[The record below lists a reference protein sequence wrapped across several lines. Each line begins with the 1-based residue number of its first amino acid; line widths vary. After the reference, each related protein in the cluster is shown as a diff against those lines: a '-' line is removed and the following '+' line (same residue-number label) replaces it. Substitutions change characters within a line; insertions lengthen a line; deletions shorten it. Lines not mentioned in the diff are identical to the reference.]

1 MFVIV
6 SGLWIVIRYF
16 IYSLTRKDTA
26 DKAVQVDLIK
36 EKPVIVENENPT
48 RPCRTLKRSSGDDY
62 TSQRCHQ
69 KTSKVLISGKSVCV
83 ARRENTPTQSCCKS
97 SELIRTSPYTK
108 MAEAPT
114 NFTEI
119 RKANPNPSTWLRNCM
134 KQPAQTSTNEMKEW
148 LDQIEVK
155 WFDEGNANRAAVHAQ
170 VSELLT
176 QHFITASN
184 PYSACIYMIERCRDF
199 YTGKTTTLSFY
210 IMKEFERWTRHSKK
224 KMDDLLSQD
233 IRFHAFL
240 MATERHMT
248 LFDMAVKAFKLR
260 HIGNDYF
267 LPEIKKFLEKG
278 KHKEACHCAGKLG
291 LQGHF
296 SMQEIIL
303 PLLLQDKVNLVESYV
318 IGNPEQ
324 QKAVVQLLDH
334 LCDRETDINRI
345 IESSGVQNVKRDKLQ
360 KKTLSK
366 LAVRLMKLYQIPQE
380 HCPNI
385 SNARGVGALKYLMYK
400 RYIEK
405 TFGSGSW
412 DEMVKNAVG
421 ENDFLKEQ
429 LVEQLM
435 CYNDLPEA
443 AKWAM
448 IYRLGDDKLPR
459 PVREAKERM
468 ASEQPGHGA
477 TGGWDDTGGENWDD
491 DCYTEQDLQKYYHSL
506 SVPLEQITLVDTRDK
521 LSVCVARLCVPGT
534 VIGIDSEWKPAFA
547 AQPQRVALMQF
558 AVMDHV
564 YLIDCTTLRS
574 TLTDQDWADFTGRI
588 FCNKD
593 TVKLGYGLE
602 TDLTMFTKTFPSMKE
617 PLMRM
622 KRVVNVE
629 DLSKQIFGDGP
640 VVLDESAFMSDG
652 EDGGPSGGGPSG
664 GGPSGG
670 QQDKGEGSVKPY
682 SFSKKEE
689 RGLSELVR
697 QCLGKPLCKVEQMS
711 DWEKRPLRQAQMVY
725 AALDAYVLLEVYTA
739 LTSHARQMG
748 LQINLEPPVCAKWSK
763 PSKTD
768 KKRAKAA
775 GKSLEP
781 RTLPETPRPA
791 QSGPPITPH
800 QLRVVVDT
808 MLQGLGK
815 HLRSCGVD
823 VVILEAN
830 NDHEKAVMISKEQ
843 GRIALSSGY
852 PYKMIRSHV
861 GEAMCYSVVSQK
873 AGEQAMEVLKHF
885 NVKVTQKDIFSR
897 CQVCN
902 GDEYLE
908 IPASDLKILYDRKL
922 QLESEKSRTNSSNN
936 VTVSSMLGN
945 LSSDGA
951 HFLKQYNVDWGTVTV
966 ATSGAPLQVEAVHK
980 SKFESVELFYCCAN
994 CGKVFWEGSHFSRV
1008 CDQFSHVLSIDD
1020 NQTVYDRLRKQSS

>member
-16 IYSLTRKDTA
+16 IYSITRKDTA
-26 DKAVQVDLIK
+26 DKAVQVELCE
-36 EKPVIVENENPT
+36 EKVKPIIVENHT
-48 RPCRTLKRSSGDDY
+48 RPCRTLNSVSVDDCPPLY
-62 TSQRCHQ
+62 CHRQ
-69 KTSKVLISGKSVCV
+69 KCKVKSVCV
-83 ARRENTPTQSCCKS
+83 GRKENKKRPAHYCNKS
-97 SELIRTSPYTK
+97 SELIHTTQEPK

-119 RKANPNPSTWLRNCM
+119 RKANPNASTWLLNAM
-134 KQPAQTSTNEMKEW
+134 NKPAQTTTNQMKEW
-148 LDQIEVK
+148 LDHIEVK
-155 WFDEGNANRAAVHAQ
+155 WFDEANANRAAVNSQ
-170 VSELLT
+170 VSEMLT
-176 QHFITASN
+176 RHFGVASN
-184 PYSACIYMIERCRDF
+184 PYSVCIYMIERCRDF

-210 IMKEFERWTRHSKK
+210 IMKEFERWTRHTKN
-224 KMDDLLSQD
+224 KMDDLLTQD

-296 SMQEIIL
+296 SMEEIIL

-334 LCDRETDINRI
+334 LCDRETDINRV
-345 IESSGVQNVKRDKLQ
+345 IESAGVQNVKRDKLQ

-435 CYNDLPEA
+435 CYNDLAEA

-448 IYRLGDDKLPR
+448 IYHLGDDKLPH
-459 PVREAKERM
+459 PVREAKERL
-468 ASEQPGHGA
+468 ASEQPGDGA
-477 TGGWDDTGGENWDD
+477 TGGWNDTGGENWDD
-491 DCYTEQDLQKYYHSL
+491 DCYTEEDLKKYYHPL
-506 SVPLEQITLVDTRDK
+506 RVPLEQITLVDTRDK
-521 LSVCVARLCVPGT
+521 LKACVARLCVPGT

-558 AVMDHV
+558 AVTDQV
-564 YLIDCTTLRS
+564 YLIDCATLRS
-574 TLTDQDWADFTGRI
+574 TLTDQDWADFTSRI
-588 FCNKD
+588 FCNEA

-602 TDLTMFTKTFPSMKE
+602 TDLSMFTKTFPSMKE

-640 VVLDESAFMSDG
+640 VVLDESSLLSDG
-652 EDGGPSGGGPSG
+652 EDGGSTGR
-664 GGPSGG
+664 
-670 QQDKGEGSVKPY
+670 QDVEEGEVAVKLY
-682 SFSKKEE
+682 TFSKKEE

-711 DWEKRPLRQAQMVY
+711 DWEKRPLRQAQIVY
-725 AALDAYVLLEVYTA
+725 AALDAYVLLEVYKV
-739 LTSHARQMG
+739 LTSHARQSG
-748 LQINLEPPVCAKWSK
+748 LQVDLEPPVCAKWSK
-763 PSKTD
+763 LSKTD
-768 KKRAKAA
+768 KKKAKAA
-775 GKSLEP
+775 GKRLEP
-781 RTLPETPRPA
+781 RAPPEASRPA
-791 QSGPPITPH
+791 QSGPPISPH

-823 VVILEAN
+823 VIILEAN
-830 NDHEKAVMISKEQ
+830 DDHEKAIVICKEQ

-861 GEAMCYSVVSQK
+861 GEAMCYSVVCQK
-873 AGEQAMEVLKHF
+873 AGDQATEVLKHF
-885 NVKVTQKDIFSR
+885 NVKVTQQDIFSR

-908 IPASDLKILYDRKL
+908 IPASDLKILYDRKQ
-922 QLESEKSRTNSSNN
+922 QLEYQKSRTKTTNN
-936 VTVSSMLGN
+936 VALSSMLG
-945 LSSDGA
+945 SMAADGA
-951 HFLKQYNVDWGTVTV
+951 HFLTQYSVDWGTVTV
-966 ATSGAPLQVEAVHK
+966 VTSGAPLQVEAVHK

-1008 CDQFSHVLSIDD
+1008 CDQFSHVLSLDD
-1020 NQTVYDRLRKQSS
+1020 NQTVYDQLRKQSS

>member
-16 IYSLTRKDTA
+16 IYSITRKDTA
-26 DKAVQVDLIK
+26 EKAVQVELIK
-36 EKPVIVENENPT
+36 EKPVENHT
-48 RPCRTLKRSSGDDY
+48 RPCRTLKRVSGNDCP
-62 TSQRCHQ
+62 SQCCHQ
-69 KTSKVLISGKSVCV
+69 KTCEDKSVCV
-83 ARRENTPTQSCCKS
+83 ARTENKRPTQSCYKS
-97 SELIRTSPYTK
+97 SELIQTTQYTK

-119 RKANPNPSTWLRNCM
+119 RKANPISSMWLLNAM

-155 WFDEGNANRAAVHAQ
+155 WFDEANANRAAVNAQ

-176 QHFITASN
+176 QHFMAASN
-184 PYSACIYMIERCRDF
+184 PYSACIHMIERCRDF

-210 IMKEFERWTRHSKK
+210 IMKEFERWTRHTKK

-233 IRFHAFL
+233 IRFHAFH

-260 HIGNDYF
+260 HLGNDYF

-296 SMQEIIL
+296 SMEEIIL
-303 PLLLQDKVNLVESYV
+303 PLLLQDKVNLLESYV

-345 IESSGVQNVKRDKLQ
+345 IESSGVQNVKRDKIQ

-435 CYNDLPEA
+435 CYNDLQEA

-448 IYRLGDDKLPR
+448 IYHLGDDKLPR

-468 ASEQPGHGA
+468 ASEQAGDGA

-534 VIGIDSEWKPAFA
+534 VIGIDSEWRPAFA

-558 AVMDHV
+558 AVTDHV

-574 TLTDQDWADFTGRI
+574 TLTDQDWADFTRRV
-588 FCNKD
+588 FCNED

-602 TDLTMFTKTFPSMKE
+602 TDLSMFTKTFPSMKD

-652 EDGGPSGGGPSG
+652 EDGGPTGS
-664 GGPSGG
+664 

-725 AALDAYVLLEVYTA
+725 AALDAYVLLEVYTV
-739 LTSHARQMG
+739 LTSHAQQSG

-768 KKRAKAA
+768 KKKAKAA

-781 RTLPETPRPA
+781 RTLPEASGPA

-823 VVILEAN
+823 VIILEAN
-830 NDHEKAVMISKEQ
+830 DDHQKAVIISKEQ

-861 GEAMCYSVVSQK
+861 GEAMCYNVVSQK
-873 AGEQAMEVLKHF
+873 AGEQATEVLKHF

-902 GDEYLE
+902 GDEYLQ

-922 QLESEKSRTNSSNN
+922 QLESQKSRTKSSNN
-936 VTVSSMLGN
+936 VASMLGN
-945 LSSDGA
+945 MSADGA
-951 HFLKQYNVDWGTVTV
+951 HFLQQYDVDWGTVTV

-980 SKFESVELFYCCAN
+980 SKFESVEMFYCCAD

-1008 CDQFSHVLSIDD
+1008 CDQFSHVLSVDD